1 MENLN
6 IMISVAGTAVGLLI
20 TTITF
25 LSKFIKSA
33 KAKHFTENLAK
44 IGNAILPF
52 IEEAETFL
60 HFSGEEKKQFVM
72 TKANQFAIDNGINF
86 DAVAVSEKIEEL
98 VSLTHKV
105 NVSGKVA
112 SGSRGVAATGE
123 ALKSI

>member
-6 IMISVAGTAVGLLI
+6 IIISMAGTALGLLV

-33 KAKHFTENLAK
+33 KAKKITENLAS
-44 IGNAILPF
+44 IGSIILPY

-72 TKANQFAIDNGINF
+72 TKANQYAIENGIKF
-86 DAVAVSEKIEEL
+86 DSIAVSAKIEEL
-98 VSLTHKV
+98 VSLTKKV
-105 NVSGKVA
+105 NTNNSSKF
-112 SGSRGVAATGE
+112 
-123 ALKSI
+123 I